1 MAKNDPSR
9 LDSRP
14 AVPTTTAQILSLSDL
29 NGTPPQNALPALDA
43 SAPSANPLHQ
53 VKAKLTV
60 CVGMAEL
67 SVGELL
73 AAKERQVL
81 RLDRTIDQPV
91 DVMVE
96 GQVVARGTLVAVG
109 DHFGVLLSELPLS
122 LEV

>member
-1 MAKNDPSR
+1 MLKNDPSR
-9 LDSRP
+9 LDTRP
-14 AVPTTTAQILSLSDL
+14 ATSAQILSLSEL
-29 NGTPPQNALPALDA
+29 NGAPAANAAA
-43 SAPSANPLHQ
+43 AINAQEHAVNPLHQ

-60 CVGMAEL
+60 CIGMAEL

-109 DHFGVLLSELPLS
+109 DHFGVLISELPLS
-122 LEV
+122 LKV